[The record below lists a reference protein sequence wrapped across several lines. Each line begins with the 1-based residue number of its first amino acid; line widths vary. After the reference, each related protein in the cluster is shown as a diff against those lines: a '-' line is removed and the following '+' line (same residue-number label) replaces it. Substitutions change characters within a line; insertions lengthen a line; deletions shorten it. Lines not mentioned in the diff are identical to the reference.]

1 MSAIREKIEARLDEL
16 EMLMKNGQYAE
27 AEELIQSITKFT
39 SILTEE
45 QRDFMGAVKLAIADK
60 INWIS

>member
-16 EMLMKNGQYAE
+16 EMLMKNGKHAQ

-39 SILTEE
+39 SVLTEE
-45 QRDFMGAVKLAIADK
+45 QRDFMGAVKFAIAEK
-60 INWIS
+60 NNWIS